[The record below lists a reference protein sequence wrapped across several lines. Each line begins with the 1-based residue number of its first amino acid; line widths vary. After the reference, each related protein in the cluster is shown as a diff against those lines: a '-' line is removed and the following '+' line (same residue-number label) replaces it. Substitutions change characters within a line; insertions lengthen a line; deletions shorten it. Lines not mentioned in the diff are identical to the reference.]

1 MTPLTATERA
11 ALLGIAR
18 AAILAKVAGAPP
30 REVPVPGEGALAEVR
45 GAFVSVHVGGE
56 LRGCVGTFQ
65 PTEPLARTV
74 ARMAVAAA
82 SEDPRFPPLEAA
94 DVALL
99 SISVSALGPL
109 RPLPEPRA
117 VRVGED
123 GLLIR
128 RGWHRGALL
137 PQVAVE
143 HGWSAEEFLKHVC
156 LKAGLPARAWQ
167 EPGAELAAF
176 PAEECSEEPNP

>member
-1 MTPLTATERA
+1 MTPLTVTERA

-18 AAILAKVAGAPP
+18 AAILARVAGAPR
-30 REVPVPGEGALAEVR
+30 REVPVPAEGPLAEVR
-45 GAFVSVHVGGE
+45 GAFVSVHVAGE

-74 ARMAVAAA
+74 ALMAVAAA
-82 SEDPRFPPLEAA
+82 AEDPRFSPIEAA
-94 DVALL
+94 DIPGL

-109 RPLPEPRA
+109 RPMPEPRA

-137 PQVAVE
+137 PKVAVE

-167 EPGAELAAF
+167 EPDAELSAF
-176 PAEECSEEPNP
+176 SAEEFSEEPTP